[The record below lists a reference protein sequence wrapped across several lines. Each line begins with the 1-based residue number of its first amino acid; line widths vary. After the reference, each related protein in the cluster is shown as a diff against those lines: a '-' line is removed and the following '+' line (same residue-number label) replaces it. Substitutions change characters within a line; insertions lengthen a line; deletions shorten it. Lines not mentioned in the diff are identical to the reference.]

1 MRAFF
6 DHEQLLH
13 RPLTRLAGGELR
25 PTVETPERAEHLLA
39 ALRSAQVEIA
49 APGAYPDEHIAR
61 VHGAAYLDFL
71 RNGFAEWSKHP
82 GNGPEMRASAH
93 PVRAQARVPRDILG
107 RAGYFQADASC
118 VLMAETWQA
127 ARASA
132 MTALAAVDH
141 VLRTG
146 ELAYGLCRPPGHH
159 AARDLAGGFCY
170 LNNSAIAAE
179 MAVAQ
184 GRRVAILD
192 VDVHHGNGTQALF
205 YDRDDVLTVSL
216 HGAPEDLYPY
226 YSGYAD
232 ETGTGAGEGRNLNLP
247 LPLMSGLD
255 TWEAAMD
262 GARRAISAFA
272 PDLVV
277 IALGLDAFVGDPFAC
292 MALETDDFARI
303 GALSRFT
310 CPTVVIQEGGYPTE
324 ALGRNLLRFLD
335 GLAG

>member
-6 DHEQLLH
+6 DHDQLLH

-25 PTVETPERAEHLLA
+25 ATVETPERAERLLA
-39 ALRSAQVEIA
+39 ALRSADVDIA
-49 APGAYPDEHIAR
+49 APGMYPEDLLER
-61 VHGAAYLDFL
+61 VHSAEYLDFL
-71 RNGFAEWSKHP
+71 RNGFEEWSKHS

-93 PVRAQARVPRDILG
+93 PVRAQARIPRDILG

-118 VLMAETWQA
+118 VVTAGTWQA

-132 MTALAAVDH
+132 MTALASVEH
-141 VLRTG
+141 VLRSG
-146 ELAYGLCRPPGHH
+146 EVAYGLCRPPGHH

-170 LNNSAIAAE
+170 LNNSVIAAE

-184 GRRVAILD
+184 GLRVAILD

-205 YDRDDVLTVSL
+205 YDRENVLTVSL

-232 ETGTGAGEGRNLNLP
+232 ETGIGAGEGRNLNLP
-247 LPLMSGLD
+247 LPLMSGID
-255 TWEAAMD
+255 VWQAAMNS
-262 GARRAISAFA
+262 ARSAIGTFK
-272 PDLVV
+272 PDLMV

-292 MALETDDFARI
+292 MALETDDFARL
-303 GALSRFT
+303 GEMSRYA
-310 CPTVVIQEGGYPTE
+310 CPTVIIQEGGYPTD
-324 ALGRNLLRFLD
+324 ALGANLLRFLE
-335 GLAG
+335 GLVG